1 MNRRVRPKLKPHSE
15 LSSLASDQL
24 VRMYGDFGM
33 PIIEIDP
40 AIIPKCGLPLV
51 ELLRLTRLAPTGAA
65 AGKLIRAGRVFLNGE
80 NVRQASAVVSLA
92 LLKKGS
98 ALSLGGRIARC
109 AVMMKR

>member
-1 MNRRVRPKLKPHSE
+1 MKDR
-15 LSSLASDQL
+15 SLASDQL

-33 PIIEIDP
+33 PIIEFDP
-40 AIIPKCGLPLV
+40 AIIPKRGMPLV
-51 ELLRLTRLAPTGAA
+51 ELLRFTHLAPANTT
-65 AGKLIRAGRVFLNGE
+65 AGNLIRAGRVFLNGE

-98 ALSLGGRIARC
+98 VLSLGGRIARC